1 MRITLI
7 REILS
12 NSYRNSC
19 NGRPESESGLASL
32 KYEDFTKYFTGLKR
46 NYGFCN
52 IHNGYKDESGKI
64 KFEPKDYGWAKKE
77 ITDQDYEE
85 HLNGAKSIGVN
96 PCDDEGKA
104 IFGAIDID
112 PKNYTSF
119 SLQKYLKTIE
129 EKNYLSYL
137 SNQNQVDYIYIYLQ
151 KKK

>member
-1 MRITLI
+1 M
-7 REILS
+7 
-12 NSYRNSC
+12 
-19 NGRPESESGLASL
+19 
-32 KYEDFTKYFTGLKR
+32 KDFIKYFTGLKR

-112 PKNYTSF
+112 YQMVTMLKKLLTSM
-119 SLQKYLKTIE
+119 
-129 EKNYLSYL
+129 
-137 SNQNQVDYIYIYLQ
+137 
-151 KKK
+151 

>member
-1 MRITLI
+1 M
-7 REILS
+7 
-12 NSYRNSC
+12 
-19 NGRPESESGLASL
+19 
-32 KYEDFTKYFTGLKR
+32 KDFIKYFTGLKR

-129 EKNYLSYL
+129 EKNLPIIPVKSKSGGLHLYLFAKEKIKASEIREFL
-137 SNQNQVDYIYIYLQ
+137 EKLLFI
-151 KKK
+151 